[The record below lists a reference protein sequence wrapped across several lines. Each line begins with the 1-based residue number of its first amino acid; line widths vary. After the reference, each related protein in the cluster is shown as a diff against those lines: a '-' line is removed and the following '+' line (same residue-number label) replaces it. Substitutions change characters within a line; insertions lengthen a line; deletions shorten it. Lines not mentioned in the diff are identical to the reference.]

1 MTGPVSRYIADR
13 FSAVR
18 EKVGTYD
25 EISVK
30 SGVKKTTVVRAC
42 QGDTGLAVETFV
54 PLAMA
59 LGFNPGQLLD
69 EAQLAVYGT
78 PATAPSRDWFAKA
91 AYIDPDPTEDERIRQ
106 EHPDDEVS

>member
-18 EKVGTYD
+18 ERVGTYD

-42 QGDTGLAVETFV
+42 KGDTGLAVETFV
-54 PLAMA
+54 PLALA
-59 LGFNPGQLLD
+59 LGFDPGQLLN
-69 EAQLAVYGT
+69 EAQVASYG
-78 PATAPSRDWFAKA
+78 PPVPAPSRDWFTKA
-91 AYIDPDPTEDERIRQ
+91 AYEYSEPTEDERFRQ
-106 EHPDDEVS
+106 EHPDDESL